1 MPYEERQTLG
11 QGIPVYTH
19 NWIRLLKDQ
28 QGTFCV
34 QNLRTGSTE
43 IVLSEEGHSPVDG
56 IAVGVPIR
64 LLQPHP
70 SDSVIFYLVIAA
82 AGVAMFLLS
91 FLIYATLKRALSGQ
105 PFPIRQFLETL
116 PGAALNIALAV
127 AGASIYLVVGL
138 RGIGFALTAVFVFS
152 YMAYLLDQSRRREKP
167 GQGLVRRGDDVS

>member
-56 IAVGVPIR
+56 IAVGVPIA
-64 LLQPHP
+64 P
-70 SDSVIFYLVIAA
+70 
-82 AGVAMFLLS
+82 
-91 FLIYATLKRALSGQ
+91 ATPNPMNL
-105 PFPIRQFLETL
+105 F
-116 PGAALNIALAV
+116 AV
-127 AGASIYLVVGL
+127 QQISRELL
-138 RGIGFALTAVFVFS
+138 RGLVTGEEE
-152 YMAYLLDQSRRREKP
+152 RRDR
-167 GQGLVRRGDDVS
+167 VRA

>member
-56 IAVGVPIR
+56 IAVGVPI
-64 LLQPHP
+64 PP
-70 SDSVIFYLVIAA
+70 AA
-82 AGVAMFLLS
+82 PNPMNL
-91 FLIYATLKRALSGQ
+91 YAVQQISREL
-105 PFPIRQFLETL
+105 
-116 PGAALNIALAV
+116 
-127 AGASIYLVVGL
+127 L
-138 RGIGFALTAVFVFS
+138 RGLVSGEEE
-152 YMAYLLDQSRRREKP
+152 RRER
-167 GQGLVRRGDDVS
+167 VRA